1 MTRKLTPQEH
11 LENIIIQQNSSRP
24 VNQYTALLWNEGTA
38 GFARPNEIV
47 DYGEFESFEKD
58 ATLVQVLVVFLLLLA
73 APLSIIAWIFF
84 DWITTNLVGCR
95 NNKSAIR
102 AYRDNDKLIESI
114 GVAVGATLIPHPIL
128 VLVIFGITSIF
139 GGSLTF
145 WGIFLTLNLIGLA
158 VVAILAVID
167 AWMSVKY
174 IATLNMRQEP

>member
-24 VNQYTALLWNEGTA
+24 VNQYTELLWNEGTA
-38 GFARPNEIV
+38 GFARPNKIV
-47 DYGEFESFEKD
+47 DYGELESFEKD
-58 ATLVQVLVVFLLLLA
+58 ATLVQVLVLLSLILV

-84 DWITTNLVGCR
+84 DWIATNLVGCR

-102 AYRDNDKLIESI
+102 AYRDDEPLADAI
-114 GVAVGATLIPHPIL
+114 GVAIGATLIPHPIL
-128 VLVIFGITSIF
+128 ILVIFGITSLF

-145 WGIFLTLNLIGLA
+145 WGIFLALNLIGLA

-174 IATLNMRQEP
+174 LATLNQG